1 MREDVDE
8 LYGLA
13 LDEFTGARDALAKR
27 LRADKRR
34 EDADAVGALRKP
46 SVAAWAIN
54 QAVRGHRAEADALLE
69 AGAGLREAH
78 EAMLG
83 GGDAAAVRA
92 ASERERDAV
101 RVLTRHALDALGERT
116 SAATAEKVRATLHAV
131 ATDDEL
137 RDQVQEGRLQR
148 ESEGGASGWPAIGD
162 DVELADAGGEESP
175 RRAKGG
181 GDRGSSK
188 LPKSG
193 EKPER
198 TERRAKSRP
207 TGSSD
212 ADRRRKDAA
221 LRAQREAERAEEA
234 AADAEAAAQSAR
246 ETLADAEQSSR
257 DAREQVEQAEAD
269 ERAARRAVKEAEA
282 QAERR
287 KTEARRAVKAAKAR
301 S

>member
-1 MREDVDE
+1 VQEEADE

-27 LRADKRR
+27 LKADKRR
-34 EDADAVGALRKP
+34 EDADAVSALRKP

-54 QAVRGHRAEADALLE
+54 QAVRGQRADADALLE
-69 AGAGLREAH
+69 AGADLREAH

-83 GGDAAAVRA
+83 GGDASEVRA

-101 RVLTRHALDALGERT
+101 RALTKHALAALGERA
-116 SAATAEKVRATLHAV
+116 SDATAEKIRATLHAV
-131 ATDDEL
+131 AADGEL
-137 RDQVQEGRLQR
+137 RVQVQAGRLQR
-148 ESEGGASGWPAIGD
+148 ESEGGAGGWPAIGD
-162 DVELADAGGEESP
+162 EVELADTVQESP
-175 RRAKGG
+175 RRAERAR
-181 GDRGSSK
+181 DRGSSK

-193 EKPER
+193 ERAER
-198 TERRAKSRP
+198 AERRSKSRP
-207 TGSSD
+207 AGLSD

-221 LRAQREAERAEEA
+221 LRAQREAERAEEV
-234 AADAEAAAQSAR
+234 AADAEASAQSAR
-246 ETLADAEQSSR
+246 ETLADAER
-257 DAREQVEQAEAD
+257 VAREAREQAEQAEAG

>member
-1 MREDVDE
+1 MGDEVDE

-27 LRADKRR
+27 LKADKRR
-34 EDADAVGALRKP
+34 EDADAVSALRKP

-54 QAVRGHRAEADALLE
+54 QAVRGHRADADALLE

-92 ASERERDAV
+92 ASEREREAV
-101 RVLTRHALDALGERT
+101 RTLTRHALDALGERA
-116 SAATAEKVRATLHAV
+116 SEATAEKVRATLHAV
-131 ATDDEL
+131 ATDGDLREL
-137 RDQVQEGRLQR
+137 VQEGRLQR
-148 ESEGGASGWPAIGD
+148 ESEGGASGWPAIGG
-162 DVELADAGGEESP
+162 DVEPADSEQESP
-175 RRAKGG
+175 RRAKAGG
-181 GDRGSSK
+181 ERSSAK

-193 EKPER
+193 ERPER

-207 TGSSD
+207 TGLSD
-212 ADRRRKDAA
+212 SERRRKDAA
-221 LRAQREAERAEEA
+221 QRAQREAERAEEA

-246 ETLADAEQSSR
+246 ETLAEAEQASR
-257 DAREQVEQAEAD
+257 GAREQVDQAEAD

-282 QAERR
+282 QSERR

>member
-1 MREDVDE
+1 MQEEADE

-27 LRADKRR
+27 LKADKRR
-34 EDADAVGALRKP
+34 EDADAVSALRKP

-54 QAVRGHRAEADALLE
+54 QAVRGHRADADVLLE
-69 AGAGLREAH
+69 AGADLREAH

-83 GGDAAAVRA
+83 GGQAAAVRT

-101 RVLTRHALDALGERT
+101 RALTRRALDALGERA
-116 SAATAEKVRATLHAV
+116 SDATAEKIRATLHAV
-131 ATDDEL
+131 AADEEL
-137 RDQVQEGRLQR
+137 REQVQEGRLQR
-148 ESEGGASGWPAIGD
+148 ESDGGATGWPAIGD
-162 DVELADAGGEESP
+162 EVEVGDAVPKAPP
-175 RRAKGG
+175 RAERAR
-181 GDRGSSK
+181 DRGSSK

-193 EKPER
+193 DRDEG
-198 TERRAKSRP
+198 TERLSKSRP
-207 TGSSD
+207 AGLSD

-221 LRAQREAERAEEA
+221 QRAQREAERAEEA

-246 ETLADAEQSSR
+246 ETLADAEQASR
-257 DAREQVEQAEAD
+257 AAREQAEQAEAG